1 MMNRQKI
8 HAKRINT
15 DFYCFSSQATN
26 AAPVIMCRF
35 KPLLGRR
42 QQLLQMMNL
51 ASGQS
56 NETRL
61 CRFPNRLIHKQIN
74 YMNFIEMIDFS

>member
-26 AAPVIMCRF
+26 AALVIMYRF
-35 KPLLGRR
+35 KPLSYPR
-42 QQLLQMMNL
+42 QRLLQMMNL
-51 ASGQS
+51 TPGQS
-56 NETRL
+56 DKNRL
-61 CRFPNRLIHKQIN
+61 WRFPNRLIHKQIN
-74 YMNFIEMIDFS
+74 YMSFIEMIDFS

>member
-1 MMNRQKI
+1 M

-15 DFYCFSSQATN
+15 DFYCFSSQVTN
-26 AAPVIMCRF
+26 AAPVIICRF
-35 KPLLGRR
+35 KPLRDPR

-51 ASGQS
+51 TSEQS
-56 NETRL
+56 NGTRL
-61 CRFPNRLIHKQIN
+61 CKFPNRLIHKQIN